1 MLQKKIILYIFL
13 IFIGIII
20 FLKKNK
26 IDNFYSPE
34 NLNKKKKISN
44 YNLLRSRNFEI
55 YNQNYNAEWKNKVES
70 TKYPIVYSY
79 PTSYIDLNNTNKY
92 VFNDFTNIDLKNI
105 SKLISSNFGINE
117 IKNLKKNLKPLYS
130 EYDLN
135 VINKKTEKNRVNWNP
150 NFNINTKYIESNI
163 PEVNYINY
171 YFLEK
176 INYQFYKYLNKYK
189 KKNIIFYPPLFI
201 VNYKLKNIMI
211 NNNIKIYEIITN
223 ITRSETY
230 LISTFFIQS
239 VFKKINNKYLFYKI
253 KVDYIGNNTQDKYLL
268 RNGLNN
274 DNKLTNINP
283 IYNSNNSIFND
294 NINKIYLDKKKNL
307 DKENNLDFSYSCFTF
322 DKDSDNPYSRN
333 IFAINKNDCQNKF
346 NIIGIEKPNGIW
358 DSPCIND
365 NECSFY
371 KENKNYTNEYGK
383 CINNKCQLPINMRN
397 LGYHYYI
404 NHKNTKPLCYNCNP
418 NQEWQP
424 YSSLDFCCDEQKD
437 RKKYK
442 YLKSP
447 DYAFLNDNQNR
458 LNEWIKKT
466 CKRKGIYNN
475 IFDKPKNYEYKCGG
489 NIKWI

>member
-44 YNLLRSRNFEI
+44 YNLLRSRNFEV

-92 VFNDFTNIDLKNI
+92 IFNDFSNNDLKNI
-105 SKLISSNFGINE
+105 SKLISSNLGINE

-150 NFNINTKYIESNI
+150 NFNINTKYIKSNF
-163 PEVNYINY
+163 PEVNYTNN

-189 KKNIIFYPPLFI
+189 KKNIILYPPLFI
-201 VNYKLKNIMI
+201 VNYKLKNIMG
-211 NNNIKIYEIITN
+211 NTNIKFYEIIVN

-239 VFKKINNKYLFYKI
+239 IFKRINNKYLFYKI

-268 RNGLNN
+268 RNNLNN
-274 DNKLTNINP
+274 NNKLANINP
-283 IYNSNNSIFND
+283 IYDNNNSIFND
-294 NINKIYLDKKKNL
+294 NIYKIYLEKKKKN
-307 DKENNLDFSYSCFTF
+307 
-322 DKDSDNPYSRN
+322 
-333 IFAINKNDCQNKF
+333 
-346 NIIGIEKPNGIW
+346 
-358 DSPCIND
+358 
-365 NECSFY
+365 
-371 KENKNYTNEYGK
+371 
-383 CINNKCQLPINMRN
+383 
-397 LGYHYYI
+397 
-404 NHKNTKPLCYNCNP
+404 
-418 NQEWQP
+418 
-424 YSSLDFCCDEQKD
+424 
-437 RKKYK
+437 
-442 YLKSP
+442 
-447 DYAFLNDNQNR
+447 
-458 LNEWIKKT
+458 
-466 CKRKGIYNN
+466 
-475 IFDKPKNYEYKCGG
+475 
-489 NIKWI
+489 